1 MCQEATK
8 PVRRV
13 TLYEGQVRFIMERET
28 PEERLAAWETV
39 AAIAFPPDDD
49 HKYVPPELPTD
60 GGRLSPC
67 DRVRRDVYNF
77 IKDIIEYQAMK
88 DSGKLKDSKKVEAGR
103 LGAAVRFGR
112 RGESS
117 SASQAKD
124 IVETADDL
132 RAMPIVPKN
141 QPSDVAE
148 DDFTCYVAGGFRRRK
163 VLSKDEQAAISE
175 WDEKIPDA
183 KALQA
188 YLQKN
193 YMYQNKKLVVSDE
206 FCEFA
211 YHKLAKIDR
220 WISTRDRRPLH
231 DIRQAVHYIALDY
244 IKKAGE
250 IRRAEKEEHRKDL
263 EADLEMKNTQY
274 SQQSPSDLATIERKR
289 RRAAEK
295 EAMAK
300 ILKGEL

>member
-39 AAIAFPPDDD
+39 AAIAFPPDDA
-49 HKYVPPELPTD
+49 HKYVPPALPTD

-117 SASQAKD
+117 STSQAQEP
-124 IVETADDL
+124 VEPPDEIEALPTAPRNEPQSVADDDY
-132 RAMPIVPKN
+132 RG
-141 QPSDVAE
+141 
-148 DDFTCYVAGGFRRRK
+148 YVAGGFRHK
-163 VLSKDEQAAISE
+163 KSLTKDEQAAVSE
-175 WDEKIPDA
+175 WDRKIPDA

-188 YLQKN
+188 FLKKN

-206 FCEFA
+206 FCDFA

-220 WISTRDRRPLH
+220 WLSTRDQRPLH

-244 IKKAGE
+244 IKRAGE
-250 IRRAEKEEHRKDL
+250 IRRAEKEEQRKDL
-263 EADLEMKNTQY
+263 EADFEMKNTQY
-274 SQQSPSDLATIERKR
+274 SQQSSSELATIERKR